1 MQLTNAGEYAVRAM
15 LSMALQ
21 PKGTV
26 STILDVAREGDIP
39 LPFLRKIVPLLTR
52 SGYLH
57 SSRGIGGGIS
67 LAKEADAITL
77 LDVVEAIE
85 GPMML
90 NNCLLEPTMCHR
102 QPYCAVHLVWRE
114 AQEKLKETLGRYSIA
129 ELAASSGKHKPRI
142 RRTNQWSSNK

>member
-15 LSMALQ
+15 LSMASK

-26 STILDVAREGDIP
+26 FTILDVATEGDIP

-67 LAKEADAITL
+67 LAKEADKITL

-90 NNCLLEPTMCHR
+90 NNCLFEPQMCHR
-102 QPYCAVHLVWRE
+102 QPHCAVHLVWRE
-114 AQEKLKETLGRYSIA
+114 AQDKLKETLGKYSIA
-129 ELAASSGKHKPRI
+129 ELAGSWGIHPPRARRVKTASPK
-142 RRTNQWSSNK
+142 